1 MWSVIK
7 KTGKYVCMLSLS
19 VSLIGAVQA
28 AESSQAN
35 ASKATQL
42 ELPKT
47 VQKTNVLTL
56 NINTSD
62 AQTISDLMV
71 GVGPQKAQAIVN
83 YRTEKGEFS
92 TLNDLLAVK
101 GIGPATLEKNKDRI
115 VFK

>member
-1 MWSVIK
+1 MLAAIK
-7 KTGKYVCMLSLS
+7 KVRKSVCFFCLTAG
-19 VSLIGAVQA
+19 LIGAVQA
-28 AESSQAN
+28 VELSQVN
-35 ASKATQL
+35 VGKATQL

-47 VQKTNVLTL
+47 DQKNTVLTL

-71 GVGPQKAQAIVN
+71 GVGPQKAQAIVS
-83 YRTEKGEFS
+83 YRTEKGEFA
-92 TLNDLLAVK
+92 TLDDLLAVK